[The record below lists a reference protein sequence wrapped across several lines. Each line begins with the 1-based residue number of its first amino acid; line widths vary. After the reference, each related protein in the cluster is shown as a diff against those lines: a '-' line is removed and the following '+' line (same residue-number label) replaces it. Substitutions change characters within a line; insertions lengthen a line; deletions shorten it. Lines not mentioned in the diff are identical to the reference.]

1 MAKNKKPLL
10 NEGTVRRMMKLANME
25 ALGNGFISEKYSSL
39 EEDEAYTAKKEK
51 PGADKRKGAEKR
63 GAEGTLAKTKGH
75 GRVDYVDEDLNE
87 DEDYTAKKEKPGADK
102 RKGAEKRGAE
112 GTLAKTK
119 GHGRVDYVNEEE
131 DLESKLDATE
141 DELSDM
147 DSEADRERDEIEADD
162 AEMEGEVTITDE
174 EAQDIID
181 LADKLKGAVG
191 DDDGEMEAEMPMDLD
206 IEAEEEMDLEEPG
219 MRMYEEE
226 LYEAALKG
234 LNIEV
239 IDDKAAQRKALVQE
253 AKKRIYERVV
263 RRLIAESKK

>member
-25 ALGNGFISEKYSSL
+25 ALGNGFISEKYTPL

-75 GRVDYVDEDLNE
+75 GKVDYVDENLAEE
-87 DEDYTAKKEKPGADK
+87 D
-102 RKGAEKRGAE
+102 
-112 GTLAKTK
+112 
-119 GHGRVDYVNEEE
+119 

-191 DDDGEMEAEMPMDLD
+191 DDGGDLEAEMPMDLD
-206 IEAEEEMDLEEPG
+206 IEAEEEIDIEEPG
-219 MRMYEEE
+219 SRMYEEE

-234 LNIEV
+234 LNIDV

>member
-25 ALGNGFISEKYSSL
+25 ALGDNFISEKKYEWHKGDDSKSHPGDHDEGESSGDEGARGDTDYAGKGMRKGDESDTGRGKDFVK
-39 EEDEAYTAKKEK
+39 EEDE
-51 PGADKRKGAEKR
+51 
-63 GAEGTLAKTKGH
+63 
-75 GRVDYVDEDLNE
+75 
-87 DEDYTAKKEKPGADK
+87 
-102 RKGAEKRGAE
+102 
-112 GTLAKTK
+112 
-119 GHGRVDYVNEEE
+119 
-131 DLESKLDATE
+131 LESELGAAE

-147 DSEADRERDEIEADD
+147 DSEADRERDELEADD
-162 AEMEGEVTITDE
+162 AELEGEVTITDQ

-191 DDDGEMEAEMPMDLD
+191 DDGGEEMEAEMPMDLD
-206 IEAEEEMDLEEPG
+206 IEAEEEVDIEEPG
-219 MRMYEEE
+219 SRMYEEE

-234 LNIEV
+234 LNIDV
-239 IDDKAAQRKALVQE
+239 VDDKAAQRKAIVQE